1 MNLTLI
7 NYLVSLIGLFGVIGS
22 VFYFILVKIGLP
34 KTSDGKMISQILT
47 FFGVLV
53 IYGIFKLSNTYI
65 RPHVWAYVIC
75 LAASIA
81 LPFVFSFVIN
91 WSSKRLN
98 KISEK
103 YNGYF
108 HTETNPL
115 LAFQK
120 EKTQFK
126 NKNRYIVIFDFDQN
140 FIGTGY
146 LDGIS
151 DEADIKQQISTYGE
165 TDEKLEMTKAIS
177 LYKDNEKTN
186 TKYNKVIY
194 DLNSRLKIFCINM
207 DED

>member
-53 IYGIFKLSNTYI
+53 IYGIFKLSSTYI

-75 LAASIA
+75 LAVSVA

-91 WSSKRLN
+91 WSAKRLN

-103 YNGYF
+103 YNGYS
-108 HTETNPL
+108 HSETNPL

-126 NKNRYIVIFDFDQN
+126 NKNRYIAIFDFEQN
-140 FIGTGY
+140 FIGSGL

-151 DEADIKQQISTYGE
+151 DEVDVKQQISTYGGS
-165 TDEKLEMTKAIS
+165 DEKLDMSKVIG
-177 LYKDNEKTN
+177 LYENKEKTN
-186 TKYNKVIY
+186 IKYNKIIY

-207 DED
+207 DRD

>member
-22 VFYFILVKIGLP
+22 VFYFVLVKIGLP

-47 FFGVLV
+47 FFGILV
-53 IYGIFKLSNTYI
+53 VYGIFKLSNTYI
-65 RPHVWAYVIC
+65 RPHIWTYVIC
-75 LAASIA
+75 VVASIL
-81 LPFVFSFVIN
+81 LPFVFSLVIN
-91 WSSKRLN
+91 LSSKLLN
-98 KISEK
+98 SMSEK
-103 YNGYF
+103 FNGYF

-120 EKTQFK
+120 EKTPFK

-207 DED
+207 DRD

>member
-47 FFGVLV
+47 FFGVLF

-65 RPHVWAYVIC
+65 KPQAWAYVIC
-75 LAASIA
+75 LAVSIA

-91 WSSKRLN
+91 WSAKRLN

-103 YNGYF
+103 YNGYS
-108 HTETNPL
+108 HSETNPL

-126 NKNRYIVIFDFDQN
+126 NKNRYIAIFDFDQN

-207 DED
+207 DRD